1 MNNSRV
7 EGCEGQDVR
16 EVKKLLQSAG
26 YWPHDRSVGERNA
39 VFTAALRDAV
49 CYFQQTQTHVDGGKP
64 LRVDGVVGPETMCAL
79 RIWKQRANHPAPVGR
94 PPDNLGHARAKLL
107 RIVLK
112 EVGVREQ
119 PLGTNRGPDVDRYLP
134 GWARRTAGEGPPWS
148 CFFASWGVT
157 EAFGSN
163 PWGRTRGSVHAT
175 YKAAKAADL
184 IIPARL
190 AQPGDLFVLLHGD
203 PDGERSIP
211 GHMGF
216 VYWTPEGTANRLL
229 STIEGNCRKAVR
241 VYERH
246 TSDMTCAIRVGDKI
260 SGYERGLCA
269 DTI

>member
-1 MNNSRV
+1 MNNSAV
-7 EGCEGQDVR
+7 AGCEGQDVR
-16 EVKKLLQSAG
+16 EVKGLLQTAG

-39 VFTAALRDAV
+39 VYTLALKDALRH
-49 CYFQQTQTHVDGGKP
+49 FQQTYTLDGARKA
-64 LRVDGVVGPETMCAL
+64 LVVDGVVGPETMCAL
-79 RIWKQRANHPAPVGR
+79 RTWRQGADHPAALGR
-94 PPDNLGHARAKLL
+94 PPDNLGYVRAKLL
-107 RIVLK
+107 NLVLR

-157 EAFGSN
+157 EAFGST

-175 YKAAKAADL
+175 YKAAKVAGL
-184 IIPARL
+184 VIPARL
-190 AQPGDLFVLLHGD
+190 AQPGDLFVLLQGD
-203 PDGERSIP
+203 PDGERLIP

-216 VYWTPEGTANRLL
+216 VYWTPEGTANRTF

-246 TSDMTCAIRVGDKI
+246 TSDMTCAIRVCEKI
-260 SGYERGLCA
+260 TGYERGLCA